1 MYTSAKT
8 AVRTVYGSSKYF
20 EVKVG
25 MHQGS
30 ALSLLLF
37 VTVTEA
43 ISTEF
48 RDALPLEMLYADT
61 VIAKT
66 EDDLI
71 KTTSFSYK

>member
-1 MYTSAKT
+1 
-8 AVRTVYGSSKYF
+8 
-20 EVKVG
+20 

-48 RDALPLEMLYADT
+48 RDSLPLEMLYADT

>member
-1 MYTSAKT
+1 M
-8 AVRTVYGSSKYF
+8 
-20 EVKVG
+20 G

-48 RDALPLEMLYADT
+48 RDSLPLEMLYADT